1 MSKMRGVMSVKCG
14 QKCKLL
20 LLTGPVKS
28 PSLKNE
34 DKLEDPMPVALS
46 VD

>member
-1 MSKMRGVMSVKCG
+1 MSVKCG

-28 PSLKNE
+28 PSPGNE
-34 DKLEDPMPVALS
+34 DKLEDPTPLALS
-46 VD
+46 VY